1 MVFRPVCLLEMS
13 KVMLNTCD
21 HVNFCKRINAKI
33 AKEDWDRLDVA
44 IFVTSSEKNKSFAST
59 TLKILSPLYCEITK
73 DLEQDKD
80 YGRVLILPDFES
92 STVKRLLDLVSKG
105 VTDKLKG
112 DKEKI
117 TKDIIDLADALEI
130 NMPTDTLT
138 SDSKKTHKIKLRD
151 IKDLIPQNQSDS
163 VNKNI
168 IGPRQAEVTQA
179 TEENV
184 DVADIFVCSNCGHG
198 FSSGESADHKDG
210 ICKKSQHAAAITQ
223 DDDEDMVNQN
233 VSYQLR
239 KHCTQCGS
247 NFSTVYDKK
256 RHMYYTIGYCY
267 DCINCDAIFSTQ
279 SSLDLHKKMV
289 HGPGSFKCEYHGC
302 GVFFN
307 SKFDLFL
314 HQHQHHRKMETPYN
328 CKE

>member
-1 MVFRPVCLLEMS
+1 MEMS
-13 KVMLNTCD
+13 KVMLLNTSD

-92 STVKRLLDLVSKG
+92 STVKHLLDLVSKG
-105 VTDKLKG
+105 ATDKLTG
-112 DKEKI
+112 DEEKI

-130 NMPTDTLT
+130 NMPAETLT
-138 SDSKKTHKIKLRD
+138 SDLKKTQKLKLRD
-151 IKDLIPQNQSDS
+151 IKDLIPQNPSDG
-163 VNKNI
+163 VNNNN
-168 IGPRQAEVTQA
+168 IGPRQDEVTPT

-184 DVADIFVCSNCGHG
+184 DVADIFVCSDCGHG
-198 FSSGESADHKDG
+198 FSSEESANHKDG
-210 ICKKSQHAAAITQ
+210 ICKKELQSQHTAITQ
-223 DDDEDMVNQN
+223 DDDDMSNQN

-239 KHCTQCGS
+239 KQCTPCGS
-247 NFSTVYDKK
+247 NFKTVYDKK
-256 RHMYYTIGYCY
+256 RHMYYVHGYCY

-289 HGPGSFKCEYHGC
+289 HGPGPFKCEYYGC
-302 GVFFN
+302 GVFFS
-307 SKFDLFL
+307 SKSDLFL
-314 HQHQHHRKMETPYN
+314 HQHHHHKKMETPYN